1 VSRSGH
7 SAPRATGIL
16 GGGFGLYGWLPALR
30 QSGARVIV
38 LPARYQP
45 IIASRAE
52 LAPLLPALTFVADEA
67 SVLAGA
73 DRLVIARRP
82 GDQAALVAAALR
94 VGRVRELV
102 LEKPLAPT
110 PDAAAALL
118 AAIPAAGLAIRVGWS
133 VAMTG
138 WARALAAALAARSPV
153 DVAIAWRFRAHHF
166 RAGLATWKRRHAD
179 GGGALRFY
187 GTQLLAVLARSD
199 VRLEPEWSRLHSGA
213 DGEPARW
220 TASLRI
226 DGGHG
231 LSHRVRLLVDSDA
244 EAESF
249 ALTGTGVTPVWRR
262 DPFDARDAVWTPDRR
277 VDRLAELLAEPARPA
292 LRAWHER
299 VVAAWGAVERLS
311 GPSVT
316 PPCAASV
323 TTGQERLQLTSG
335 VV

>member
-1 VSRSGH
+1 VSLTGDDV
-7 SAPRATGIL
+7 PLATGIL
-16 GGGFGLYGWLPALR
+16 GGGFGLYGWLPALS
-30 QSGARVIV
+30 QAGAGVIV
-38 LPARYQP
+38 LPARYRR
-45 IIASRAE
+45 IIVARAE
-52 LAPLLPALTFVADEA
+52 LAPLQEALTFVADDAE
-67 SVLAGA
+67 VLAHA

-82 GDQAALVAAALR
+82 ADQVALVAAALQA
-94 VGRVRELV
+94 GRVRELV
-102 LEKPLAPT
+102 LEKPIAPT
-110 PDAAAALL
+110 PAASAALL
-118 AAIPAAGLAIRVGWS
+118 GAIPAAGPTIRVGWS

-153 DVAIAWRFRAHHF
+153 DAAIEWRFRAHHF
-166 RAGLATWKRRHAD
+166 RAGLATWKRRHDD

-199 VRLEPEWSRLHSGA
+199 ARLEPEWSRLHPGA

-231 LSHRVRLLVDSDA
+231 PSHRVRLLVDSDA
-244 EAESF
+244 DTESF
-249 ALTGTGVTPVWRR
+249 ALTGTGVTPVRRR

-299 VVAAWGAVERLS
+299 VVSAWGAVERLS
-311 GPSVT
+311 GRSVT
-316 PPCAASV
+316 PPRDTSV
-323 TTGQERLQLTSG
+323 VTDEERLQLTSG